1 MTPEEAQEKAR
12 ASVMEVHKALDILE
26 QRAVAMV
33 QQCEDIVGRLCAIE
47 QKLEQIEKMHADVQQ
62 IVKQAPKKIP
72 RA

>member
-12 ASVMEVHKALDILE
+12 ASVMAVHKALDILE